1 MSALV
6 VLIAASLI
14 LASGFLFAFIR
25 ATKKGQYEDVYT
37 PSVRILFEDSQQP
50 IAKSQ
55 KIESNSI
62 LTTSLTNKTTLSLP
76 KELNSTNKEENFEP
90 SVPFKKNDQS
100 QTTQ

>member
-37 PSVRILFEDSQQP
+37 PSVRILFEDRQNTTSQT
-50 IAKSQ
+50 
-55 KIESNSI
+55 N
-62 LTTSLTNKTTLSLP
+62 LTNKTSLTNI
-76 KELNSTNKEENFEP
+76 EDEFEP
-90 SVPFKKNDQS
+90 SVPFTKNDQS
-100 QTTQ
+100 QTTKKWN

>member
-37 PSVRILFEDSQQP
+37 PSVRILFEDRQNPTNQ
-50 IAKSQ
+50 
-55 KIESNSI
+55 
-62 LTTSLTNKTTLSLP
+62 TSLTNKTS
-76 KELNSTNKEENFEP
+76 STNIEDEFEP
-90 SVPFKKNDQS
+90 SVPFTKKEKS
-100 QTTQ
+100 QTTQKWN

>member
-37 PSVRILFEDSQQP
+37 PSVRILFEDGPQTINNETLKQVQSD
-50 IAKSQ
+50 
-55 KIESNSI
+55 
-62 LTTSLTNKTTLSLP
+62 SLNDVQ
-76 KELNSTNKEENFEP
+76 NVNEEYEP
-90 SVPFKKNDQS
+90 SVPKKEKS
-100 QTTQ
+100 QTTQKWN

>member
-37 PSVRILFEDSQQP
+37 PSVRILFEDS
-50 IAKSQ
+50 I
-55 KIESNSI
+55 N
-62 LTTSLTNKTTLSLP
+62 
-76 KELNSTNKEENFEP
+76 NKEGEYEP
-90 SVPFKKNDQS
+90 SVPNPKKEKS
-100 QTTQ
+100 QTTKKWN

>member
-37 PSVRILFEDSQQP
+37 PSVRILFDDVSNITKKED
-50 IAKSQ
+50 
-55 KIESNSI
+55 EY
-62 LTTSLTNKTTLSLP
+62 
-76 KELNSTNKEENFEP
+76 EP
-90 SVPFKKNDQS
+90 SVPVPTKEKS
-100 QTTQ
+100 QTTKKWN